1 MNVLPIIGR
10 NKDTIGG
17 LDYELVMKILTLYLM
32 AVLYV
37 LAGSLHFVKPKMYLR
52 IMPPY
57 LPEPLFLVYLS
68 GAIEIALGVLLFF
81 GQTRSLAAWGVIAL
95 LIAVLP
101 ANIYMLQKG
110 GEAFRMS
117 DWVLWVR
124 LPLQIVL
131 MAWAFWYT

>member
-57 LPEPLFLVYLS
+57 LPE
-68 GAIEIALGVLLFF
+68 
-81 GQTRSLAAWGVIAL
+81 
-95 LIAVLP
+95 
-101 ANIYMLQKG
+101 NIYMLQKG